1 MTWEI
6 KHLIYTESNYI
17 QQLRMC
23 MFAKR
28 NLMSTYCEL
37 ELKGARAQKIG
48 LKGSYLKIWFR

>member
-1 MTWEI
+1 
-6 KHLIYTESNYI
+6 
-17 QQLRMC
+17 MC

-48 LKGSYLKIWFR
+48 LKGSYLKI